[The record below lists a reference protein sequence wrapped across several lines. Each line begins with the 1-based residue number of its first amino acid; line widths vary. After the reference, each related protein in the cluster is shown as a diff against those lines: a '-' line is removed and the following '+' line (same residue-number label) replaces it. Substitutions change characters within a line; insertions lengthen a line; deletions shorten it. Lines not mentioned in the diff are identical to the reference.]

1 MNMKK
6 ALALVVTAIMMMP
19 CMLAFAKTEDVA
31 MPGAEDIKTGFVDTA
46 GTPYENI
53 ADHLNETKIMTGYG
67 DNTFRPYVKI
77 TRAEFAVTALRL
89 ISMDHI
95 AKVMKPESIY
105 SDVNTS
111 HWAVREIKLAEDEGI
126 INGFEDKT
134 FRPEGIVTY
143 NQAVAMLVCALG
155 YGDDAIKKGG
165 WSTGYK
171 MVAYETGL
179 LNGIDDLYDREI
191 TRADAAMLLK
201 NALGVKM
208 SDGKTP
214 ESLLGEKYFY
224 VAPNGADTN
233 PGTEDKPWKTLNKAA
248 QTAIAGTTV
257 IFEDGTYQETRV
269 TTVTNSGEEGAPITF
284 KARNKHKAIIQY
296 PQNYSTQTKFQISTR
311 HYINVRD
318 FLFTQI
324 QGTATSTSDIYLR
337 CSSRTT
343 NCELTGNRF
352 ENVFEEGIKCVS
364 AENILI
370 EDNEFISIT
379 HEGMDI
385 FNCKNIVVKDNYLY
399 NCSRVGIMMKGNT
412 RNALI
417 YNNYIE
423 MDGITPSNRGSAA
436 ITLGGSSNSYDPFDI
451 GYGTGYEAY
460 YLIAYNNVIVA
471 KNCPEDFPTG
481 LTFLSSKGC
490 MAFNNIIIG
499 TQYGI
504 KTSMTAAAEKG
515 WEWDPPV
522 LSPFMKN
529 NIIANTQMGIFF
541 ENQPIGDVVCENNLF
556 YNVKQGTEMGGIIA
570 NPEFVD
576 LYSDWTLKDG
586 SPAIDAGG
594 DIPSEI
600 VGYGGEIIKI
610 DMIDYNGNPREGK
623 WDMGIYSVGE

>member
-1 MNMKK
+1 MKK
-6 ALALVVTAIMMMP
+6 ALALAIAAIMIMP
-19 CMLAFAKTEDVA
+19 CVSVTSSTEDTA
-31 MPGAEDIKTGFVDTA
+31 TKDTEEAKAGFVDTA
-46 GTPYENI
+46 GTPCEYI
-53 ADHLNETKIMTGYG
+53 ADYLNETKIMTGYG
-67 DNTFRPYVKI
+67 DGTFRPYIKI
-77 TRAEFAVTALRL
+77 TRAEFATTVLRL

-95 AKVMKPESIY
+95 AKVMKPESNY

-111 HWAVREIKLAEDEGI
+111 HWAVREIKLAGDEGI

-134 FRPEGIVTY
+134 FRPEGYVTY
-143 NQAVAMLVCALG
+143 NQAVAMLVRALG

-165 WSTGYK
+165 WITGYK

-179 LNGIDDLYDREI
+179 LNGINDLGEGEI
-191 TRADAAMLLK
+191 TRADAAKLLK
-201 NALGVKM
+201 NALITPM

-214 ESLLGEKYFY
+214 ESFLGEKCFY

-233 PGTEDKPWKTLNKAA
+233 PGTEEKPWKTLNKAA

-269 TTVTNSGEEGAPITF
+269 TTVTNSGTEGAPITF

-296 PQNYSTQTKFQISTR
+296 PQNYSTQTKFQISTK

-337 CSSRTT
+337 CSSGTT

-352 ENVFEEGIKCVS
+352 ENIFEEGIKCVS

-370 EDNEFISIT
+370 ADNEFISIP

-385 FNCKNIVVKDNYLY
+385 FNCKNIVVKGNYLY
-399 NCSRVGIMMKGNT
+399 NCARVGIMMKGNT

-417 YNNYIE
+417 YNNYVE
-423 MDGITPSNRGSAA
+423 MNGITPSNRGSAA

-451 GYGTGYEAY
+451 GYGTGFEAY

-471 KNCPEDFPTG
+471 RNCPEDFPTG

-504 KTSMTAAAEKG
+504 KTSMTAAADKG

-529 NIIANTQMGIFF
+529 NIIVNTQMGIYF
-541 ENQPIGDVVCENNLF
+541 ENQPIGNVVCENNLF

-570 NPEFVD
+570 NPQFVD
-576 LYSDWTLKDG
+576 LYSDWNLKED
-586 SPAIDAGG
+586 SVAIDAGG
-594 DIPSEI
+594 DIPTEI

-610 DMIDYNGNPREGK
+610 DMIDYSGNPRGGK
-623 WDMGIYSVGE
+623 WDLGIYSVGK